1 MPAARVHYQILQ
13 KTMRVLREVDDAG
26 RRSERLRLRDSS
38 RGLAKG
44 KGRRP
49 RHVICPRVNLQTKIK
64 GMISASYT
72 PIIFRTHMDLPSG
85 DGWRCVRH
93 RQRHLNS
100 QAPDCLSARYIAENH
115 GVGRWPHSIAW
126 PKQYRPAG
134 GELHYPL
141 TTPTLIFSD
150 SPPPV
155 VNKDPRTAMS
165 SNGSAGGLERL
176 LLVLLLL
183 TRLLL
188 LLLLVPASGARAREG
203 PSQRFG
209 RHG

>member
-1 MPAARVHYQILQ
+1 MV
-13 KTMRVLREVDDAG
+13 
-26 RRSERLRLRDSS
+26 
-38 RGLAKG
+38 
-44 KGRRP
+44 
-49 RHVICPRVNLQTKIK
+49 
-64 GMISASYT
+64 SASYT
-72 PIIFRTHMDLPSG
+72 PIIFRKHMDLPSG

-150 SPPPV
+150 SPPPI

-176 LLVLLLL
+176 ITLSFNQTPPSHTCSKCSQSMHPCRSRNVSPL
-183 TRLLL
+183 THLQVCI
-188 LLLLVPASGARAREG
+188 VPLFA
-203 PSQRFG
+203 PSPPSNY
-209 RHG
+209 